1 MNDLRHKFGRL
12 AVIAA
17 ALALA
22 GCSADELA
30 TEGGGSV
37 APPSGQTAA
46 SGTVNFTNNTSMTIG
61 NGLDG
66 LTRAAWLTR
75 GTIFPENE
83 ACDIKMPEQPSQEE
97 IDAVETRIT
106 DTVEYDEWMGLTEPI
121 VIEKGGKLKI
131 SQDVTIRNSV
141 YVLDGGTLEAEALGY
156 GPIHVFSGGTLITK
170 SCGTYGQVYA
180 YEGSNVTWGE
190 GDWSITSGG
199 KIFIAGDLDIGDNVF
214 FIQHEGTTLYVGGN
228 LKCGKLSLVLGSPL
242 LHVDGNVDC
251 TSLEIK
257 NSIYTDAENQFE
269 TKDKH
274 AHIGGNLTVT
284 PNINE
289 AGNYED
295 DGTGIVTVSDED
307 NLCVEGVTTVYRLMA
322 SNGANVHTECKLVA
336 TDDRNTAINIT
347 NGATLYASYVET
359 EGLHISGGTQGAL
372 TQVLLPDQ
380 GVINVDKLSLGNTM
394 QLGLYKQGAK
404 ALVSAKTV
412 TVENRVKWEDI
423 VDPALYVNYDEIWAD
438 AEPADK
444 SMINKVTM
452 GASGE
457 CSPGFTVNEPE
468 DPDPGTDPDDPEPEP
483 EPTTGGEIEIP
494 IKIDDI
500 IDEDYILKADDFAI
514 RVNGDYMADIEIEG
528 GNSAKLDGVKIVND
542 ALTIIINGL
551 VDNPAVTE
559 GNDYTYECWI
569 WVENKSLLNDG
580 TGGYGPLF
588 DCNKYED
595 WANPKGDPD
604 TEDPYGY
611 DMTKRISESGKVKS
625 PAGFVVRYNVY
636 RGLAGRMDADGHGDT
651 PYIKVSVSVQK
662 DPDARENTNVGI
674 WPAAYNN

>member
-1 MNDLRHKFGRL
+1 MNWRDFNNRL
-12 AVIAA
+12 GLLALSAA
-17 ALALA
+17 AIMMA

-61 NGLDG
+61 NGLPG
-66 LTRAAWLTR
+66 GTRTAWLTR
-75 GTIFPENE
+75 GATFDMADNG
-83 ACDIKMPEQPSQEE
+83 ACTLTMPEQPEVGDASSFGSYFDGRNIGNVKGKPAVIEAGVTMQIGRGGEDMVVNNLDTDLFVRGTLNVE
-97 IDAVETRIT
+97 NVKSDSKQGRIIVLEGGTVNFNMEKLADVAILNYGGTVNLTKAEVTIDAGAAIMT
-106 DTVEYDEWMGLTEPI
+106 
-121 VIEKGGKLKI
+121 
-131 SQDVTIRNSV
+131 
-141 YVLDGGTLEAEALGY
+141 DGGLG
-156 GPIHVFSGGTLITK
+156 
-170 SCGTYGQVYA
+170 CGDCA
-180 YEGSNVTWGE
+180 INVA
-190 GDWSITSGG
+190 G
-199 KIFIAGDLDIGDNVF
+199 K
-214 FIQHEGTTLYVGGN
+214 LYVGGD
-228 LKCGKLSLVLGSPL
+228 LTCKRVASEVGGALV
-242 LHVDGNVDC
+242 HV
-251 TSLEIK
+251 L
-257 NSIYTDAENQFE
+257 
-269 TKDKH
+269 
-274 AHIGGNLTVT
+274 GNLTAVPT
-284 PNINE
+284 LTVSGQNE
-289 AGNYED
+289 
-295 DGTGIVTVSDED
+295 DGTGEVVVKGK
-307 NLCVEGVTTVYRLMA
+307 NYLCVEGVTDVYSLTA
-322 SNGANVHTECKLVA
+322 SQGACVHTDCKLVA
-336 TDDRNTAINIT
+336 NDALNSSINIT
-347 NGATLYASYVET
+347 NGATLCSSYVET
-359 EGLHISGGTQGAL
+359 KLLHISGGTQGAF
-372 TQVLLPDQ
+372 TRVLLPDQ

-394 QLGLYKQGAK
+394 RLGLYNQGN
-404 ALVSAKTV
+404 ALVSATTV

-452 GASGE
+452 GAGGE
-457 CSPGFTVNEPE
+457 CSPGFTENEPE

-514 RVNGDYMADIEIEG
+514 RVNGEYMDEDDIKIEG

-551 VDNPAVTE
+551 VDNPAIIE
-559 GNDYTYECWI
+559 GNDYAYECWI

-588 DCNKYED
+588 DYDMYED
-595 WANPKGDPD
+595 WANPEGDPD
-604 TEDPYGY
+604 AEDPYGY

-674 WPAAYNN
+674 WPAAYNNEK

>member
-1 MNDLRHKFGRL
+1 MNWRDFNNRL
-12 AVIAA
+12 GLLALSAA
-17 ALALA
+17 AIMMA

-61 NGLDG
+61 NGLPG
-66 LTRAAWLTR
+66 GTRTAWLTR
-75 GTIFPENE
+75 GATFDMADNG
-83 ACDIKMPEQPSQEE
+83 ACTLTMPEQPEVGDASSFGSYFDGRNIGNVKGKPAVIEAGVTMQIGRGGEDMVVNNLDTDLFVRGTLNVE
-97 IDAVETRIT
+97 NVKSDSKQGRIIVLEGGTVNFNMEKLADVAILNYGGTVNLTKAEVTIDAGAAIMT
-106 DTVEYDEWMGLTEPI
+106 
-121 VIEKGGKLKI
+121 
-131 SQDVTIRNSV
+131 
-141 YVLDGGTLEAEALGY
+141 DGGLG
-156 GPIHVFSGGTLITK
+156 
-170 SCGTYGQVYA
+170 CGDCA
-180 YEGSNVTWGE
+180 INVA
-190 GDWSITSGG
+190 G
-199 KIFIAGDLDIGDNVF
+199 K
-214 FIQHEGTTLYVGGN
+214 LYVGGD
-228 LKCGKLSLVLGSPL
+228 LTCKRVASEVGGALV
-242 LHVDGNVDC
+242 HV
-251 TSLEIK
+251 L
-257 NSIYTDAENQFE
+257 
-269 TKDKH
+269 
-274 AHIGGNLTVT
+274 GNLTAVPT
-284 PNINE
+284 LTVSGQNE
-289 AGNYED
+289 
-295 DGTGIVTVSDED
+295 DGTGEVVVKGK
-307 NLCVEGVTTVYRLMA
+307 NYLCVEGVTDVYSLTA
-322 SNGANVHTECKLVA
+322 SQGACVHTDCKLVA
-336 TDDRNTAINIT
+336 NDALNSSINIT
-347 NGATLYASYVET
+347 NGATLCSSYVET
-359 EGLHISGGTQGAL
+359 KLLHISGGTQGAF
-372 TQVLLPDQ
+372 TRVLLPDQ

-394 QLGLYKQGAK
+394 RLGLYNQGN
-404 ALVSAKTV
+404 ALVSATTV

-452 GASGE
+452 GAGGE
-457 CSPGFTVNEPE
+457 CSPGFTENEPE

-514 RVNGDYMADIEIEG
+514 RVNGEYMDEDDIKIEG

-551 VDNPAVTE
+551 VDNPAIIE
-559 GNDYTYECWI
+559 GNDYAYECWI

-588 DCNKYED
+588 DYDMYED
-595 WANPKGDPD
+595 WANPEGDPD
-604 TEDPYGY
+604 AEDPYGY
-611 DMTKRISESGKVKS
+611 DMTKRICESGKVKS

-674 WPAAYNN
+674 WPAAYNNEK

>member
-66 LTRAAWLTR
+66 LTRTAWLPTTR
-75 GTIFPENE
+75 GAAFDMSGNSACTLTIPELPE
-83 ACDIKMPEQPSQEE
+83 PDINVDVISEGREDIGDINYDPVVIHKLYKCRIGSVDGPAPRMLNADVYVEGTLDVVNAKSDIGSRIIVMPGGTVNVKM
-97 IDAVETRIT
+97 DRLNGIT
-106 DTVEYDEWMGLTEPI
+106 ILCHEGGTLTFD
-121 VIEKGGKLKI
+121 G
-131 SQDVTIRNSV
+131 DVTIAAVESV
-141 YVLDGGTLEAEALGY
+141 MT
-156 GPIHVFSGGTLITK
+156 
-170 SCGTYGQVYA
+170 
-180 YEGSNVTWGE
+180 EGSIECPGR
-190 GDWSITSGG
+190 ITL
-199 KIFIAGDLDIGDNVF
+199 AG
-214 FIQHEGTTLYVGGN
+214 QLYVGGN
-228 LKCGKLSLVLGSPL
+228 LTCGSLVAETGGAVA
-242 LHVDGNVDC
+242 HVM
-251 TSLEIK
+251 
-257 NSIYTDAENQFE
+257 
-269 TKDKH
+269 
-274 AHIGGNLTVT
+274 GNLTAEPT
-284 PNINE
+284 LTASGDNE
-289 AGNYED
+289 E
-295 DGTGIVTVSDED
+295 GTGEVTVTNGGD
-307 NLCVEGVTTVYRLMA
+307 LCVEGVTDVYSLTA
-322 SNGANVHTECKLVA
+322 GTGACVHTDCKLVA
-336 TDDRNTAINIT
+336 NDALNSSINIT
-347 NGATLYASYVET
+347 NGATLCASYVET
-359 EGLHISGGTQGAL
+359 KLLHISGGTQGAF
-372 TQVLLPDQ
+372 TRVLLPDQ
-380 GVINVDKLSLGNTM
+380 GVINVDKLILGNTM
-394 QLGLYKQGAK
+394 LLGLYNQGN
-404 ALVSAKTV
+404 ALVSAETV
-412 TVENRVKWEDI
+412 TVEGSVKWEDI

-452 GASGE
+452 GADGE

-588 DCNKYED
+588 DYDKYED
-595 WANPKGDPD
+595 WANPEGDPD

>member
-1 MNDLRHKFGRL
+1 MNMNENLRKLLNRFAFVAVAATL
-12 AVIAA
+12 AA
-17 ALALA
+17 
-22 GCSADELA
+22 CSADELTQGGDAALPQPGGA
-30 TEGGGSV
+30 TAS
-37 APPSGQTAA
+37 

-61 NGLDG
+61 NGLPG
-66 LTRAAWLTR
+66 GTRTAWLTR
-75 GTIFPENE
+75 GATFDMADNG
-83 ACDIKMPEQPSQEE
+83 ACTLAMPEQPGVGDASSIGSDFPYENIGNVIKPAVIEAGITKRIGQGGEDMRVNNLDADLFVKGTLNVE
-97 IDAVETRIT
+97 NVKSDSKQGRIIVLEGGTVNFNMEKLAGVAILNYGGTVNLTKANVTIDAGAAIMT
-106 DTVEYDEWMGLTEPI
+106 
-121 VIEKGGKLKI
+121 
-131 SQDVTIRNSV
+131 
-141 YVLDGGTLEAEALGY
+141 DGGLG
-156 GPIHVFSGGTLITK
+156 
-170 SCGTYGQVYA
+170 CGDCA
-180 YEGSNVTWGE
+180 INVA
-190 GDWSITSGG
+190 G
-199 KIFIAGDLDIGDNVF
+199 K
-214 FIQHEGTTLYVGGN
+214 LYVGGD
-228 LKCGKLSLVLGSPL
+228 LTCKRVAAEVGGALV
-242 LHVDGNVDC
+242 HV
-251 TSLEIK
+251 L
-257 NSIYTDAENQFE
+257 
-269 TKDKH
+269 
-274 AHIGGNLTVT
+274 GNLTAV
-284 PNINE
+284 PYINE
-289 AGNYED
+289 AGNYTED
-295 DGTGIVTVSDED
+295 GSGQVEISGESDV
-307 NLCVEGVTTVYRLMA
+307 CVEGVTNVYRFMA
-322 SNGANVHTECKLVA
+322 STGACVHTDCKLVA
-336 TDDRNTAINIT
+336 NDALNSSINIT
-347 NGATLYASYVET
+347 NGATLCSSYVET
-359 EGLHISGGTQGAL
+359 KLLHISGGTQGAL

-423 VDPALYVNYDEIWAD
+423 VDPALYVNYDDIWAD

-468 DPDPGTDPDDPEPEP
+468 DPDPGTDPDDPDPEP

-500 IDEDYILKADDFAI
+500 INEDYILKADDFAI

-588 DCNKYED
+588 DYGKYED
-595 WANPKGDPD
+595 WANPDGDPD

>member
-1 MNDLRHKFGRL
+1 MNWRNFNNRL
-12 AVIAA
+12 GLLAFSAA
-17 ALALA
+17 AIMMA

-75 GTIFPENE
+75 GATFDKADNK
-83 ACDIKMPEQPSQEE
+83 ACSLDMPEQLLTEEE
-97 IDAVETRIT
+97 INKLDADHIEDGSKSFSSLETIT
-106 DTVEYDEWMGLTEPI
+106 GKPFVIDAGGRLTLASHNMEI
-121 VIEKGGKLKI
+121 
-131 SQDVTIRNSV
+131 DV
-141 YVLDGGTLEAEALGY
+141 YVLSGGYLNLRQYQEAFRGNGKGRIFVLDGATVNIEKNVT
-156 GPIHVFSGGTLITK
+156 VFSSIEI
-170 SCGTYGQVYA
+170 YA
-180 YEGSNVTWGE
+180 YKGSTVIFNDTEPSTGITEGSEIYLDGDVKMNGRLAVSDGSRLYIGGSLTGKGLDSDGE
-190 GDWSITSGG
+190 GT
-199 KIFIAGDLDIGDNVF
+199 IA
-214 FIQHEGTTLYVGGN
+214 
-228 LKCGKLSLVLGSPL
+228 
-242 LHVDGNVDC
+242 HVM
-251 TSLEIK
+251 
-257 NSIYTDAENQFE
+257 
-269 TKDKH
+269 
-274 AHIGGNLTVT
+274 GNLTAEPT
-284 PNINE
+284 LTASGDNE
-289 AGNYED
+289 GE
-295 DGTGIVTVSDED
+295 TGEVTVTDGGD
-307 NLCVEGVTTVYRLMA
+307 LCVEGVTDVYSLTA
-322 SNGANVHTECKLVA
+322 STGACVHTDCKLVA
-336 TDDRNTAINIT
+336 NDALNSSINIT
-347 NGATLYASYVET
+347 NGATLCSSYVET
-359 EGLHISGGTQGAL
+359 KLLHISGGTQGAL
-372 TQVLLPDQ
+372 TRVLLPDQ

-394 QLGLYKQGAK
+394 LLGLYNQGN

-452 GASGE
+452 GAGGE
-457 CSPGFTVNEPE
+457 CSPGFTENEPE

-500 IDEDYILKADDFAI
+500 INEDYILKADDFAI
-514 RVNGDYMADIEIEG
+514 RVNGEYMDDIKIEG
-528 GNSAKLDGVKIVND
+528 DNSAKLDGVKIVND

-551 VDNPAVTE
+551 VDNPAIIE

-588 DCNKYED
+588 DYDMYED
-595 WANPKGDPD
+595 WANPEGDPD

>member
-1 MNDLRHKFGRL
+1 MNMNENLRKLLNRFAFVAVAATL
-12 AVIAA
+12 AA
-17 ALALA
+17 
-22 GCSADELA
+22 CSADELA
-30 TEGGGSV
+30 QGGDGTL
-37 APPSGQTAA
+37 PQPGGPTAS

-61 NGLDG
+61 NGLPG
-66 LTRAAWLTR
+66 GTRTAWLTR
-75 GTIFPENE
+75 GATFDMADNG
-83 ACDIKMPEQPSQEE
+83 ACTLTMPEQPEVGDASSIGSNFQYENIGNVIKPAVIE
-97 IDAVETRIT
+97 AGITKRIGQGGEDMRVNNLDTDLFVRGTLNVENVKSDSKQGRIIVLEGGTVNFNMEKLADVAILNYGGTVNLTKAEVTIDAGAAIMT
-106 DTVEYDEWMGLTEPI
+106 
-121 VIEKGGKLKI
+121 
-131 SQDVTIRNSV
+131 
-141 YVLDGGTLEAEALGY
+141 DGGLG
-156 GPIHVFSGGTLITK
+156 
-170 SCGTYGQVYA
+170 CGDCA
-180 YEGSNVTWGE
+180 INVA
-190 GDWSITSGG
+190 G
-199 KIFIAGDLDIGDNVF
+199 K
-214 FIQHEGTTLYVGGN
+214 LYVGGD
-228 LKCGKLSLVLGSPL
+228 LTCKRVASEVGGALV
-242 LHVDGNVDC
+242 HV
-251 TSLEIK
+251 L
-257 NSIYTDAENQFE
+257 
-269 TKDKH
+269 
-274 AHIGGNLTVT
+274 GNLTAVPT
-284 PNINE
+284 LTVSGQNE
-289 AGNYED
+289 
-295 DGTGIVTVSDED
+295 DGTGEVVVKGK
-307 NLCVEGVTTVYRLMA
+307 NYLCVEGVTDVYSLTA
-322 SNGANVHTECKLVA
+322 SQGACVHTDCKLVA
-336 TDDRNTAINIT
+336 NDALNSSINIT
-347 NGATLYASYVET
+347 NGATLCASYVET
-359 EGLHISGGTQGAL
+359 KLLHISAGTQGAF

-380 GVINVDKLSLGNTM
+380 GVINVDKLSLGNSM
-394 QLGLYKQGAK
+394 MIGLYKQGTK

-423 VDPALYVNYDEIWAD
+423 VDPALYVNYDEILAD

-452 GASGE
+452 GAGGE
-457 CSPGFTVNEPE
+457 CSPGFTENEPE

-500 IDEDYILKADDFAI
+500 INEDYILKADDFAI
-514 RVNGDYMADIEIEG
+514 RVNGEYMDDIKIEG
-528 GNSAKLDGVKIVND
+528 DNSAKLDGVKIVND

-551 VDNPAVTE
+551 VDNPAIIE

-588 DCNKYED
+588 DYDMYED
-595 WANPKGDPD
+595 WANPEGDPD

>member
-1 MNDLRHKFGRL
+1 MFALPVAAVLL
-12 AVIAA
+12 AACA
-17 ALALA
+17 
-22 GCSADELA
+22 ADELA
-30 TEGGGSV
+30 GQQGVNPPPAGGAVTG
-37 APPSGQTAA
+37 
-46 SGTVNFTNNTSMTIG
+46 GTISFTNNTSMTIG

-66 LTRAAWLTR
+66 ITRAAWLTR

-83 ACDIKMPEQPSQEE
+83 ACDLKMPGQPSQDV
-97 IDAVETRIT
+97 IDAVTKRVTGEEEIET
-106 DTVEYDEWMGLTEPI
+106 VTEPVVVESGATLKARTI
-121 VIEKGGKLKI
+121 NADIYVLSGGKLAMGEGAGF
-131 SQDVTIRNSV
+131 TGRGTV
-141 YVLDGGTLEAEALGY
+141 YVLS
-156 GPIHVFSGGTLITK
+156 SGSVEFGVSNITATLIAYKGSTVK
-170 SCGTYGQVYA
+170 TLGNSAMSVNHGGEVYI
-180 YEGSNVTWGE
+180 
-190 GDWSITSGG
+190 D
-199 KIFIAGDLDIGDNVF
+199 GDLDIGDETLFVQN
-214 FIQHEGTTLYVGGN
+214 ETSKLYVGGN
-228 LKCGKLSLVLGSPL
+228 LKCGDLMLTLGDPI
-242 LHVDGNVDC
+242 LHVVGNVDC
-251 TSLEIK
+251 RSLEIK
-257 NSIYTDAENQFE
+257 NSIYTDAENQAE
-269 TKDKH
+269 NKDKH

-284 PNINE
+284 PYINE

-295 DGTGIVTVSDED
+295 DGSGIVTVSDED

-359 EGLHISGGTQGAL
+359 EGLHISGGTQGAF

-394 QLGLYKQGAK
+394 LLGLYNQGN

-423 VDPALYVNYDEIWAD
+423 VAPALYVNYDEICAD

-452 GASGE
+452 GAGGE
-457 CSPGFTVNEPE
+457 CSPGFTENEPE

-500 IDEDYILKADDFAI
+500 INEDYILKADDFAI
-514 RVNGDYMADIEIEG
+514 RVNGEYMDDIKIEG
-528 GNSAKLDGVKIVND
+528 DNSAKLDGVKIVND

-551 VDNPAVTE
+551 VDNPAIIE

-588 DCNKYED
+588 DYDMYED
-595 WANPKGDPD
+595 WANPEGDPD